1 MVAVTITLALLG
13 CSREATDG
21 SADLRFWAMGREGEV
36 VQELVVEFEKLHPGI
51 RVRVQQIPWTAAHEK
66 LLTAHVGMSSPDLA
80 QLGNTWISEFV
91 TLRALEPLDQRVA
104 ESAVIEPKSYFPG
117 FWDTNVADG
126 ALYGIPWYVDTRILF
141 YRRDIL
147 AAAGFDSIPE
157 TWAGWRS
164 AMEAVKAR
172 GGPDRYAI
180 FLPINEWSQPVVFG
194 LQCGSLLLSDHD
206 SRGDFSGPEFRRAF
220 DFYMSLYRDG
230 LAPPIANTEIANVY
244 QEFARGYF
252 AMYITGPWNI
262 GEFRRRIPVELQD
275 SWATSPLPGPEGF
288 NSGASLAGGS
298 SLVVFRESKNK
309 EAAFALIEYLSRPE
323 QQIRFYHLTGDLPAR
338 LEAWSDSSLTADPH
352 LRNFRRQLQHVVST
366 PKIPEWEQIAYRL
379 QDKAELAIRGAA
391 TPESA
396 LASLDR
402 DVDRMLE
409 KRRWLLAQ
417 RVKDR

>member
-1 MVAVTITLALLG
+1 
-13 CSREATDG
+13 
-21 SADLRFWAMGREGEV
+21 
-36 VQELVVEFEKLHPGI
+36 
-51 RVRVQQIPWTAAHEK
+51 
-66 LLTAHVGMSSPDLA
+66 
-80 QLGNTWISEFV
+80 
-91 TLRALEPLDQRVA
+91 
-104 ESAVIEPKSYFPG
+104 
-117 FWDTNVADG
+117 
-126 ALYGIPWYVDTRILF
+126 
-141 YRRDIL
+141 
-147 AAAGFDSIPE
+147 
-157 TWAGWRS
+157 
-164 AMEAVKAR
+164 
-172 GGPDRYAI
+172 
-180 FLPINEWSQPVVFG
+180 
-194 LQCGSLLLSDHD
+194 
-206 SRGDFSGPEFRRAF
+206 
-220 DFYMSLYRDG
+220 MSLYRDG